1 MTYSPS
7 TAARL
12 QAEQAARQH
21 IDQGHA
27 RAYLVGHRRGNGA
40 YIETQDSAGNWREFW
55 QELKQEPTA

>member
-1 MTYSPS
+1 MNYSPS

-12 QAEQAARQH
+12 QAEQTARQH

-27 RAYLVGHRRGNGA
+27 RAYLVGHRRHLGA
-40 YIETQDSAGNWREFW
+40 YIETQDSAGNWCEFW